1 MMTCWLFRWTAG
13 AELPHAAHMRRHPH
27 LEQCGQCRAWLDEQ
41 SSLVARLRA
50 SADLARLVPPPI
62 LASRLAF
69 VRAQLDERAPSRR
82 RGFWPWT
89 LMGAGGVAMALFL
102 LLPRHLSPPP
112 PPTYAAVL
120 DDLPPLVASLPR
132 MAERLENPLKTEL
145 QNLQTDTSRAVAA
158 LAREF
163 LPSDP

>member
-13 AELPHAAHMRRHPH
+13 FDLSHAARTRRHPH
-27 LEQCGQCRAWLDEQ
+27 LERCGQCRDWFEEQ

-50 SADLARLVPPPI
+50 SAADARLVPPPA

-69 VRAQLDERAPSRR
+69 LRPQPDENAPIRR
-82 RGFWPWT
+82 RRLWTWT
-89 LMGAGGVAMALFL
+89 LMGAGGAAMALLL
-102 LLPRHLSPPP
+102 LLPRHPTPP
-112 PPTYAAVL
+112 PPTYAAVM
-120 DDLPPLVASLPR
+120 DDLQPLVASLPR
-132 MAERLENPLKTEL
+132 MAERLEDPLKTEL